1 MEFSE
6 LNNPFQKKTK
16 NEQKRFTRKWLP
28 QKLYFLFH
36 IPVCC
41 IERTQGKNEEI

>member
-6 LNNPFQKKTK
+6 LNNPFQKNKK

>member
-6 LNNPFQKKTK
+6 LNNPFQKNK

-28 QKLYFLFH
+28 QKLLFSFSH
-36 IPVCC
+36 T
-41 IERTQGKNEEI
+41 RMLH